1 MLLARKAN
9 LLRILAR
16 WGTKQT
22 PGGFEEGE
30 APETKRACLVSGE
43 AAEALLFSPV
53 RMAGNLRE
61 RANEACKKVMNKH
74 KQPVGLMAYLRWR

>member
-1 MLLARKAN
+1 M
-9 LLRILAR
+9 
-16 WGTKQT
+16 
-22 PGGFEEGE
+22 
-30 APETKRACLVSGE
+30 SGE